1 MNIALLSYEFPP
13 DTGFG
18 GIGTY
23 TWYQARALVKLGH
36 TVHVLAGAVN
46 PGDEKSSEF
55 DGVRVFRYK
64 IANPWQWMLRP
75 LYPFRYWWAKG
86 RMENALSMRHLF
98 DRLAKTYRYDV
109 LEMPDCGAEGLFL
122 NHRIHT
128 PSVIKFHGPVALIGH
143 FSHLSSA
150 EIKLCTAME
159 GRAIRNATALNACSI
174 YLRQDVKE
182 KMGIRKNIGVIPNG
196 IDLEL
201 FDAADQIDFR
211 RKFGL
216 PKDRPTILFAARME
230 RRKGIHLCPEI
241 AEKILNRY
249 DVNFVFA
256 GADDD
261 RYMKNTLLPY
271 LANKSLKGSVHYL
284 GKLGMREMRS
294 AMRQTDIFLIPSL
307 WENCPYSCLEAMA
320 AGRAIVAANQG
331 GLPELI
337 ADEANGLLANGDN
350 PDEYAKQL
358 ARLIE
363 DKNLQNKLGRAAR
376 RTVEDKFT
384 DLGIAEISAENY
396 QHSIKKRAFLEKH

>member
-46 PGDEKSSEF
+46 PGDRKDSEV
-55 DGVRVFRYK
+55 DGVRIFRYK

-86 RMENALSMRHLF
+86 RIENALSMRHLY
-98 DRLAKTYRYDV
+98 DRLAKRYRYDA
-109 LEMPDCGAEGLFL
+109 LEMPDCGAEGFFL
-122 NHRIHT
+122 NHRIEPPT
-128 PSVIKFHGPVALIGH
+128 FIKFHGPVALIGH
-143 FSHLSSA
+143 FSQLAAA
-150 EIKLCTAME
+150 EIQLCTAIE
-159 GRAIRNATALNACSI
+159 GRAIRNATALNACSA

-182 KMGIRKNIGVIPNG
+182 KMSIRKNIGVIPNG

-201 FDAADQIDFR
+201 FDAVDQIDFR
-211 RKFGL
+211 QKFGL
-216 PKDRPTILFAARME
+216 SKDRPMILFAARLE

-241 AEKILNRY
+241 AEKILSKY
-249 DVNFVFA
+249 AVSFVFA

-261 RYMKNTLLPY
+261 RYMEKTFLPY
-271 LANKSLKGSVHYL
+271 LADKQLKGSAHYL
-284 GKLGMREMRS
+284 GKLDMRDMRS

-337 ADEANGLLANGDN
+337 EDEANGLLAAGEN
-350 PDEYAKQL
+350 PENYTKQL

-363 DKNLQNKLGRAAR
+363 DKNLRNKLGTAAR
-376 RTVEDKFT
+376 QTIEAKFT
-384 DLGIAEISAENY
+384 DVRIAEKSAENY
-396 QHSIKKRAFLEKH
+396 QQFINKRAFLEKH